1 MKLLAKLLGIA
12 THVAAYSV
20 VNEYE
25 ECRQQALTLTKSLSY
40 VEDCYTGIR
49 TSLEAYGHEPTQ
61 LMFTDNAHGV
71 LV

>member
-1 MKLLAKLLGIA
+1 MP
-12 THVAAYSV
+12 TYVAIYSI

-40 VEDCYTGIR
+40 VEDCYTGIGS
-49 TSLEAYGHEPTQ
+49 SLKAHGHDPTQ

-71 LV
+71 LI